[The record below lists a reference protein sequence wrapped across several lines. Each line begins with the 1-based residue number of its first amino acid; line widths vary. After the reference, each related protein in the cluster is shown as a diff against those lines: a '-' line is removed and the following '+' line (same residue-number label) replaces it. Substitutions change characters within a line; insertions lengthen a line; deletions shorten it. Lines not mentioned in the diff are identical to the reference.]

1 MSEKMLRAR
10 DHAASAASHVHDA
23 HSALRC
29 YVIGRFDDF
38 RLKRMQTGQSPCV
51 AVMNLYNEHIT
62 KPEPK
67 RMRRGATPFGM
78 APRRFGSGSDR

>member
-10 DHAASAASHVHDA
+10 DHAASAASHVPDA
-23 HSALRC
+23 YSTLRC

-62 KPEPK
+62 SPNQNECDAEP
-67 RMRRGATPFGM
+67 PL
-78 APRRFGSGSDR
+78 SGWLRAVREWF